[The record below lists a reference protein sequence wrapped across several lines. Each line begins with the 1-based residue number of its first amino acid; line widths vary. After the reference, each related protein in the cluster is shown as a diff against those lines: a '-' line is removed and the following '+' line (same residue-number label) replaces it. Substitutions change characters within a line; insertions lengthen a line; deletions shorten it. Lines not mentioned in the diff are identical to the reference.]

1 MVLRGFVI
9 RDLKIKEGKMA
20 QTSPPSKLFRN
31 MSAKVAA
38 IPMILTALVIFV
50 GCTVW
55 SFVYSFTKSRLLPK
69 KLFSTEDLFSIPV
82 PTWLVKDGSLDFY
95 YITGFIEKNFVGLKQ
110 YDRLWHAKSWLI
122 AVDNLAFYAGFSL
135 VVSLVLGFVL
145 AAFMDQKIRF
155 ENTFRTIFL
164 YPYAMSAI
172 ITGLVWQWI
181 LNPTYGLEKIVHGW
195 GWESFEFAPLQ
206 NPDLVMLG
214 VLIAGSWQGTGF
226 IMALMLAGLRGID
239 EDIWKAARIDGI
251 PTWKTYIK
259 IVIPMMRPV
268 FVTTLVLITAGILKV
283 YDLIV
288 AQTGGGPGLSSQ
300 VPAMYVYTYLFGAQ
314 NLGQGLAASTM
325 MLVSVLVILI
335 PWAII
340 EFGGKEER

>member
-1 MVLRGFVI
+1 M
-9 RDLKIKEGKMA
+9 E
-20 QTSPPSKLFRN
+20 QTSRPTQLFRN
-31 MSAKVAA
+31 MSAKIAA
-38 IPMILTALVIFV
+38 IPMVLTALVIFV

-55 SFVYSFTKSRLLPK
+55 SFVYSFTGSRLLPK
-69 KLFSTEDLFSIPV
+69 KLFTWHEYAAIPV
-82 PTWLVKDGSLDFY
+82 PTWIDKDGELNFEI
-95 YITGFIEKNFVGLKQ
+95 ITGIVSKSWVGLKQ
-110 YDRLWHAKSWLI
+110 YDRLWGNTRWLTSLE
-122 AVDNLAFYAGFSL
+122 NLALYAGFALVFSL
-135 VVSLVLGFVL
+135 VVGFIL

-181 LNPTYGLEKIVHGW
+181 LNPTYGIEGIVKGW

-206 NPDLVMLG
+206 NPELVMFG
-214 VLIAGSWQGTGF
+214 ILIAGTWQGTGF

-239 EDIWKAARIDGI
+239 EDIWKASRIDGI
-251 PTWKTYIK
+251 PMWKTYIR

-283 YDLIV
+283 YDLVV
-288 AQTGGGPGLSSQ
+288 AQTGGGPGLASQ

-325 MLVSVLVILI
+325 MLLSVLVILI
-335 PWAII
+335 PWTII
-340 EFGGKEER
+340 EFGGKDEK